1 MQTVEDYNSFGIITV
16 IGENLS
22 GYNHV
27 CKVLGV
33 AVCSRKKS
41 CGVLFVFFLFLQ
53 VRTSCGHLK
62 ETKRTNLHGTTSG

>member
-41 CGVLFVFFLFLQ
+41 CGVFFLFFF
-53 VRTSCGHLK
+53 
-62 ETKRTNLHGTTSG
+62 